1 MARARVLLRLRPR
14 VGAGNRRALQ
24 GLLSPVVALLVR
36 GEAEPCGGQQ
46 RGGGPAGTEIVERPD
61 PGGGRAPGQA
71 GMRGRVAAE
80 AWRGQVEPGNL
91 AHTV

>member
-1 MARARVLLRLRPR
+1 MEAPP
-14 VGAGNRRALQ
+14 ALK
-24 GLLSPVVALLVR
+24 
-36 GEAEPCGGQQ
+36 
-46 RGGGPAGTEIVERPD
+46 IVERPD
-61 PGGGRAPGQA
+61 RDGGRVPDHA